1 VRFSITTRGTL
12 HALDVPVVAIVD
24 FDALREEGRVRG
36 IVEALGQDWSRFTRD
51 WTIINAAVQDMSAAP
66 DIVDAKETT
75 SAAYD
80 EAAARGPRL
89 TREASDKIRAANQG

>member
-1 VRFSITTRGTL
+1 
-12 HALDVPVVAIVD
+12 
-24 FDALREEGRVRG
+24 
-36 IVEALGQDWSRFTRD
+36 VEALGQDWSRFTRD

-80 EAAARGPRL
+80 EAAARGPR
-89 TREASDKIRAANQG
+89 